1 MQELVPSRVLAGV
14 ADLVKDYGHNPDDIA
29 ASVGLAPEALYRP
42 DLMIDVVD
50 VNDMLEE
57 SAVVCGDCSFCLRLA
72 RIQSFDV
79 LGPIW
84 LIIRNFR
91 TVGEL
96 LELLADNY
104 ELHTRSMSTYLLKED
119 DGVTFCWEIR
129 KVPTPKRPMH
139 TAIVQASELAMGVCC
154 YELRRLLGSSWRPE
168 YIQFRHARPED
179 TAPMHVAF
187 GDNLHFN
194 QDVDAF
200 HISSEDFNRPVTGK
214 SRSNR
219 ALLQRTLESTIGRGI
234 PFVLRVDRIIRLL
247 INGEGC
253 SAEKVGEALDMKLRT
268 LQYRLKQNQTSYQTL
283 YDAARLDLAKHYL
296 KKSDLSITAV
306 SERLYFND
314 CAAFSRFFKE
324 RAGHTPRDYARHTR
338 EQ

>member
-1 MQELVPSRVLAGV
+1 MQELVPSRVLEGV
-14 ADLVKDYGHNPDDIA
+14 AGLVKNYGHDPDDIA
-29 ASVGLAPEALYRP
+29 ASIGLTPEALYRP

-57 SAVVCGDCSFCLRLA
+57 SAVVCRDRFFCLRLA

-84 LIIRNFR
+84 LIIRNSR
-91 TVGEL
+91 TVGER

-104 ELHTRSMSTYLLKED
+104 ELHTRSMSAYLLKEG

-129 KVPTPKRPMH
+129 KVPTPKRPRH
-139 TAIVQASELAMGVCC
+139 TATVQVSELAMGVCC
-154 YELRRLLGSSWRPE
+154 YELRRLLGNSWRPE
-168 YIQFRHARPED
+168 YVQFRHARPAD
-179 TAPMHVAF
+179 TAPMRAVF
-187 GDNLHFN
+187 GDSLHFN

-200 HISSEDFNRPVTGK
+200 HISREDFNRPVTGR
-214 SRSNR
+214 SRSNG
-219 ALLQRTLESTIGRGI
+219 ALLQRALESTVGRGM

-253 SAEKVGEALDMKLRT
+253 SAEKVAEALDIKLRT
-268 LQYRLKQNQTSYQTL
+268 LQYRLKQNQTSYQAL

-296 KKSDLSITAV
+296 KKSDLSIAAV

-314 CAAFSRFFKE
+314 CAAFSRFFRA
-324 RAGHTPRDYARHTR
+324 RAGHSPREYARHAR
-338 EQ
+338 EY